1 MDPLVPSLN
10 KILCRKFHTF
20 PRQPTPTNKYLPQ
33 ETTPTVKLSANVHDQ
48 DRLTRDELLWMNEA
62 ELSQT
67 KLLDVRMQDPIGC
80 VN

>member
-20 PRQPTPTNKYLPQ
+20 PRHTTPTNKYLPQ
-33 ETTPTVKLSANVHDQ
+33 ETTTTVKLSANVHDQ
-48 DRLTRDELLWMNEA
+48 DGLARNELLRMNEA
-62 ELSQT
+62 ELLET
-67 KLLDVRMQDPIGC
+67 KLLDARMQGPVGC